1 MRLPIFTDDDLEVLK
16 MAAKDSE
23 NKAFLKGIAVG
34 AILGFMLSLL
44 IIALTY

>member
-34 AILGFMLSLL
+34 VILGFMLSLL